1 MIKKILVIGS
11 KGMAGHMIK
20 EYLSQKGYDV
30 YGAFREKEEKNLE
43 ANEFYL
49 DAFDKE
55 KLEEILKKVK
65 PDFVINCIGIL
76 NQFAENNPDI
86 AIYVNGYFP
95 HYLDRLSE
103 KYGYK
108 LIHITTDY
116 VFSGKKG
123 NYTEDDF
130 RDADSYYG
138 RSKAIGEVNN
148 NRTLTFRT
156 SIIGPDINKDGIGLF
171 NWFMKQ
177 EGRIKG
183 YSNVF
188 WSGVTTLELAKAI
201 EVNLPKSVQ
210 QILYFHQA
218 LSLID
223 LKWNI
228 LKKEERLFWIYKN
241 IYPFF
246 IKMYLDRIKKIIVQT
261 EWVKKE
267 FSQKFNYNLKNI
279 IVVKPS
285 INLPDTSKIK
295 MISKEKFRIFYPAT
309 PLVYKNH
316 EIIIKALGELKKEK
330 KDLAND
336 LECIFTFS
344 EKENERIDRLIK
356 KYDVEDIIKLV
367 GKIPYERVLEYY
379 KSSDLMIFP
388 SKLETLGLPLMEA
401 KHFNLNIL
409 VIDLPYSRET
419 IGNYRKSCYV
429 KIENEWKIK
438 ILIHINK
445 KS

>member
-1 MIKKILVIGS
+1 MMKKVLIIGS

-20 EYLSQKGYDV
+20 EYFTQKGYDV
-30 YGAFREKEEKNLE
+30 YGTFREKEEKNLE

-108 LIHITTDY
+108 LIHITTDC

-177 EGRIKG
+177 EGKIRG

-201 EVNLPKSVQ
+201 EASFSQNISGLIHLVNNEKISKYDLLKLFSKYMNKD
-210 QILYFHQA
+210 IEIEKYEDYFSDK
-218 LSLID
+218 SLI
-223 LKWNI
+223 
-228 LKKEERLFWIYKN
+228 R
-241 IYPFF
+241 
-246 IKMYLDRIKKIIVQT
+246 T
-261 EWVKKE
+261 KKE
-267 FSQKFNYNLKNI
+267 FNYK
-279 IVVKPS
+279 VPKYE
-285 INLPDTSKIK
+285 K
-295 MISKEKFRIFYPAT
+295 MIEELSGWI
-309 PLVYKNH
+309 
-316 EIIIKALGELKKEK
+316 EI
-330 KDLAND
+330 N
-336 LECIFTFS
+336 
-344 EKENERIDRLIK
+344 N
-356 KYDVEDIIKLV
+356 KYS
-367 GKIPYERVLEYY
+367 Y
-379 KSSDLMIFP
+379 
-388 SKLETLGLPLMEA
+388 
-401 KHFNLNIL
+401 
-409 VIDLPYSRET
+409 
-419 IGNYRKSCYV
+419 
-429 KIENEWKIK
+429 
-438 ILIHINK
+438 
-445 KS
+445 

>member
-1 MIKKILVIGS
+1 MGEKMIKKVLIIGS

-20 EYLSQKGYDV
+20 EYLTQKRYDV
-30 YGAFREKEEKNLE
+30 YGTFREKEEKNLE
-43 ANEFYL
+43 VNEFYL

-108 LIHITTDY
+108 LIHITTDC

-177 EGRIKG
+177 KGRIKG

-201 EVNLPKSVQ
+201 EASFSQNLSGLIHLVNNEKISKYDLLKLFSKYMNKD
-210 QILYFHQA
+210 IEIEKYEDYFSDK
-218 LSLID
+218 SLIRT
-223 LKWNI
+223 
-228 LKKEERLFWIYKN
+228 KE
-241 IYPFF
+241 
-246 IKMYLDRIKKIIVQT
+246 D
-261 EWVKKE
+261 
-267 FSQKFNYNLKNI
+267 FNYK
-279 IVVKPS
+279 VPEYE
-285 INLPDTSKIK
+285 K
-295 MISKEKFRIFYPAT
+295 MIEELSEWI
-309 PLVYKNH
+309 KN
-316 EIIIKALGELKKEK
+316 K
-330 KDLAND
+330 NY
-336 LECIFTFS
+336 S
-344 EKENERIDRLIK
+344 
-356 KYDVEDIIKLV
+356 Y
-367 GKIPYERVLEYY
+367 EYY
-379 KSSDLMIFP
+379 S
-388 SKLETLGLPLMEA
+388 
-401 KHFNLNIL
+401 
-409 VIDLPYSRET
+409 
-419 IGNYRKSCYV
+419 
-429 KIENEWKIK
+429 
-438 ILIHINK
+438 
-445 KS
+445 

>member
-1 MIKKILVIGS
+1 MGEKMIKKVLIIGS

-20 EYLSQKGYDV
+20 EYLIQKEYDV
-30 YGAFREKEEKNLE
+30 YGTFREKEEKNLE
-43 ANEFYL
+43 MNEFYL
-49 DAFDKE
+49 DAFDKG

-108 LIHITTDY
+108 LIHITTDC

-148 NRTLTFRT
+148 NKTLTFRT

-177 EGRIKG
+177 EGKIKG

-201 EVNLPKSVQ
+201 EASFNQNISGIVHLVNNKKISKYDLLKLFSKYMNKD
-210 QILYFHQA
+210 IEIEKYEDYFSDK
-218 LSLID
+218 SLIRT
-223 LKWNI
+223 
-228 LKKEERLFWIYKN
+228 KE
-241 IYPFF
+241 
-246 IKMYLDRIKKIIVQT
+246 D
-261 EWVKKE
+261 
-267 FSQKFNYNLKNI
+267 FNYK
-279 IVVKPS
+279 VPEYE
-285 INLPDTSKIK
+285 K
-295 MISKEKFRIFYPAT
+295 MIEELSEWI
-309 PLVYKNH
+309 KN
-316 EIIIKALGELKKEK
+316 K
-330 KDLAND
+330 NY
-336 LECIFTFS
+336 S
-344 EKENERIDRLIK
+344 
-356 KYDVEDIIKLV
+356 Y
-367 GKIPYERVLEYY
+367 EYY
-379 KSSDLMIFP
+379 S
-388 SKLETLGLPLMEA
+388 
-401 KHFNLNIL
+401 
-409 VIDLPYSRET
+409 
-419 IGNYRKSCYV
+419 
-429 KIENEWKIK
+429 
-438 ILIHINK
+438 
-445 KS
+445 

>member
-1 MIKKILVIGS
+1 MGEKMIKKILVIGS

-20 EYLSQKGYDV
+20 EYLTQKEYDV
-30 YGAFREKEEKNLE
+30 YGTFREKEEKNLE

-108 LIHITTDY
+108 LIHITTDC

-201 EVNLPKSVQ
+201 EASFSQNISGLIHLVNNEKIPKYDLLKLFSKYMNKD
-210 QILYFHQA
+210 IEIEKYEDYFSDK
-218 LSLID
+218 SLIRT
-223 LKWNI
+223 
-228 LKKEERLFWIYKN
+228 KE
-241 IYPFF
+241 
-246 IKMYLDRIKKIIVQT
+246 D
-261 EWVKKE
+261 
-267 FSQKFNYNLKNI
+267 FNYK
-279 IVVKPS
+279 VPEYE
-285 INLPDTSKIK
+285 K
-295 MISKEKFRIFYPAT
+295 MIE
-309 PLVYKNH
+309 
-316 EIIIKALGELKKEK
+316 EL
-330 KDLAND
+330 
-336 LECIFTFS
+336 
-344 EKENERIDRLIK
+344 
-356 KYDVEDIIKLV
+356 
-367 GKIPYERVLEYY
+367 
-379 KSSDLMIFP
+379 
-388 SKLETLGLPLMEA
+388 
-401 KHFNLNIL
+401 
-409 VIDLPYSRET
+409 SR
-419 IGNYRKSCYV
+419 
-429 KIENEWKIK
+429 WIK
-438 ILIHINK
+438 INNRYGYR
-445 KS
+445 

>member
-1 MIKKILVIGS
+1 MMKKVLIIGS

-20 EYLSQKGYDV
+20 EYFTQKGYDV
-30 YGAFREKEEKNLE
+30 YGTFREKEEKNLE

-108 LIHITTDY
+108 LIHITTDC

-177 EGRIKG
+177 EGKIKG

-201 EVNLPKSVQ
+201 EASFSQNISGLIHLVNNEKISKYDLLKLFSKYMNKD
-210 QILYFHQA
+210 IEIEKYEDYFSDK
-218 LSLID
+218 SLI
-223 LKWNI
+223 
-228 LKKEERLFWIYKN
+228 R
-241 IYPFF
+241 
-246 IKMYLDRIKKIIVQT
+246 T
-261 EWVKKE
+261 KKE
-267 FSQKFNYNLKNI
+267 FNYK
-279 IVVKPS
+279 VPKYE
-285 INLPDTSKIK
+285 K
-295 MISKEKFRIFYPAT
+295 MIEELSGWI
-309 PLVYKNH
+309 
-316 EIIIKALGELKKEK
+316 EI
-330 KDLAND
+330 N
-336 LECIFTFS
+336 
-344 EKENERIDRLIK
+344 N
-356 KYDVEDIIKLV
+356 KYS
-367 GKIPYERVLEYY
+367 Y
-379 KSSDLMIFP
+379 
-388 SKLETLGLPLMEA
+388 
-401 KHFNLNIL
+401 
-409 VIDLPYSRET
+409 
-419 IGNYRKSCYV
+419 
-429 KIENEWKIK
+429 
-438 ILIHINK
+438 
-445 KS
+445 

>member
-1 MIKKILVIGS
+1 MIKKVLIIGS

-20 EYLSQKGYDV
+20 EYLTQKRYDV
-30 YGAFREKEEKNLE
+30 YGTFREKEEKNLE
-43 ANEFYL
+43 VNEFYL

-108 LIHITTDY
+108 LIHITTDC

-177 EGRIKG
+177 EGKIRG

-201 EVNLPKSVQ
+201 EASFSQNISGIVHLVNNEKISKHDLLKLFSKYMNKD
-210 QILYFHQA
+210 IEIEKYEDYYSDK
-218 LSLID
+218 SLIRT
-223 LKWNI
+223 
-228 LKKEERLFWIYKN
+228 KEDFSYKVPK
-241 IYPFF
+241 YE
-246 IKMYLDRIKKIIVQT
+246 KMIEELSEWIKK
-261 EWVKKE
+261 
-267 FSQKFNYNLKNI
+267 
-279 IVVKPS
+279 
-285 INLPDTSKIK
+285 
-295 MISKEKFRIFYPAT
+295 
-309 PLVYKNH
+309 
-316 EIIIKALGELKKEK
+316 
-330 KDLAND
+330 ND
-336 LECIFTFS
+336 
-344 EKENERIDRLIK
+344 
-356 KYDVEDIIKLV
+356 
-367 GKIPYERVLEYY
+367 
-379 KSSDLMIFP
+379 
-388 SKLETLGLPLMEA
+388 
-401 KHFNLNIL
+401 
-409 VIDLPYSRET
+409 
-419 IGNYRKSCYV
+419 
-429 KIENEWKIK
+429 
-438 ILIHINK
+438 
-445 KS
+445 

>member
-1 MIKKILVIGS
+1 MGEELMEKILIIGS

-20 EYLSQKGYDV
+20 EYLYQKKYDV
-30 YGAFREKEEKNLE
+30 YGTLREKEEKNLGV
-43 ANEFYL
+43 NEFYL

-108 LIHITTDY
+108 LIHITTDC

-123 NYTEDDF
+123 NYIEDDF
-130 RDADSYYG
+130 RDADNYYG

-177 EGRIKG
+177 EGKIMG

-201 EVNLPKSVQ
+201 EASFSQNLSGLIHLVNNEKISKYDLLKLFSKYMNKD
-210 QILYFHQA
+210 IEIEKYEDYFSDK
-218 LSLID
+218 SLIRT
-223 LKWNI
+223 
-228 LKKEERLFWIYKN
+228 KEDFSYKVPK
-241 IYPFF
+241 YE
-246 IKMYLDRIKKIIVQT
+246 KMIEELSEWIKK
-261 EWVKKE
+261 
-267 FSQKFNYNLKNI
+267 NNRY
-279 IVVKPS
+279 
-285 INLPDTSKIK
+285 
-295 MISKEKFRIFYPAT
+295 
-309 PLVYKNH
+309 VY
-316 EIIIKALGELKKEK
+316 
-330 KDLAND
+330 
-336 LECIFTFS
+336 
-344 EKENERIDRLIK
+344 R
-356 KYDVEDIIKLV
+356 
-367 GKIPYERVLEYY
+367 
-379 KSSDLMIFP
+379 
-388 SKLETLGLPLMEA
+388 
-401 KHFNLNIL
+401 
-409 VIDLPYSRET
+409 
-419 IGNYRKSCYV
+419 
-429 KIENEWKIK
+429 
-438 ILIHINK
+438 
-445 KS
+445 

>member
-1 MIKKILVIGS
+1 MGEKMIKKILVIGS

-108 LIHITTDY
+108 LIHITTDC

-201 EVNLPKSVQ
+201 EASFSQNISGLIHLVNNEKIPKYDLLKLFSKYMNKD
-210 QILYFHQA
+210 IEIEKYEDYFSDK
-218 LSLID
+218 SLIRT
-223 LKWNI
+223 
-228 LKKEERLFWIYKN
+228 KE
-241 IYPFF
+241 
-246 IKMYLDRIKKIIVQT
+246 D
-261 EWVKKE
+261 
-267 FSQKFNYNLKNI
+267 FNYK
-279 IVVKPS
+279 VPEYE
-285 INLPDTSKIK
+285 K
-295 MISKEKFRIFYPAT
+295 MIE
-309 PLVYKNH
+309 
-316 EIIIKALGELKKEK
+316 EL
-330 KDLAND
+330 
-336 LECIFTFS
+336 
-344 EKENERIDRLIK
+344 
-356 KYDVEDIIKLV
+356 
-367 GKIPYERVLEYY
+367 
-379 KSSDLMIFP
+379 
-388 SKLETLGLPLMEA
+388 
-401 KHFNLNIL
+401 
-409 VIDLPYSRET
+409 SR
-419 IGNYRKSCYV
+419 
-429 KIENEWKIK
+429 WIK
-438 ILIHINK
+438 INNRYGYR
-445 KS
+445 

>member
-1 MIKKILVIGS
+1 MGEKMIKKVLIIGS

-20 EYLSQKGYDV
+20 EYLTQKRYDV
-30 YGAFREKEEKNLE
+30 YGTFREKEEKNLE
-43 ANEFYL
+43 VNEFYL

-108 LIHITTDY
+108 LIHITTDC

-177 EGRIKG
+177 EGKIRG

-201 EVNLPKSVQ
+201 ESSFGQNISGLIHLVNNEKISKYDLLKLFSKYMNKD
-210 QILYFHQA
+210 IEIEKYEDYFSDK
-218 LSLID
+218 SLIRT
-223 LKWNI
+223 
-228 LKKEERLFWIYKN
+228 KEDFRYKVPK
-241 IYPFF
+241 Y
-246 IKMYLDRIKKIIVQT
+246 
-261 EWVKKE
+261 E
-267 FSQKFNYNLKNI
+267 
-279 IVVKPS
+279 
-285 INLPDTSKIK
+285 K
-295 MISKEKFRIFYPAT
+295 MIE
-309 PLVYKNH
+309 
-316 EIIIKALGELKKEK
+316 EL
-330 KDLAND
+330 
-336 LECIFTFS
+336 S
-344 EKENERIDRLIK
+344 E
-356 KYDVEDIIKLV
+356 
-367 GKIPYERVLEYY
+367 
-379 KSSDLMIFP
+379 
-388 SKLETLGLPLMEA
+388 
-401 KHFNLNIL
+401 
-409 VIDLPYSRET
+409 
-419 IGNYRKSCYV
+419 
-429 KIENEWKIK
+429 WIK
-438 ILIHINK
+438 INNRLCV
-445 KS
+445 

>member
-1 MIKKILVIGS
+1 MIKKVLIIGS

-20 EYLSQKGYDV
+20 EYLIQKEYDV
-30 YGAFREKEEKNLE
+30 YGTFREKEEKNLE
-43 ANEFYL
+43 MNEFYL
-49 DAFDKE
+49 DAFDKG

-108 LIHITTDY
+108 LIHITTDC

-148 NRTLTFRT
+148 NKTLTFRT

-177 EGRIKG
+177 EGKIKG

-201 EVNLPKSVQ
+201 EASFNQNISGIVHLVNNKKISKYDLLKLFSKYMNKD
-210 QILYFHQA
+210 IEIEKYEDYFSDK
-218 LSLID
+218 SLIRT
-223 LKWNI
+223 
-228 LKKEERLFWIYKN
+228 KE
-241 IYPFF
+241 
-246 IKMYLDRIKKIIVQT
+246 D
-261 EWVKKE
+261 
-267 FSQKFNYNLKNI
+267 FNYK
-279 IVVKPS
+279 VPEYE
-285 INLPDTSKIK
+285 K
-295 MISKEKFRIFYPAT
+295 MIEELSEWI
-309 PLVYKNH
+309 KN
-316 EIIIKALGELKKEK
+316 K
-330 KDLAND
+330 NY
-336 LECIFTFS
+336 S
-344 EKENERIDRLIK
+344 
-356 KYDVEDIIKLV
+356 Y
-367 GKIPYERVLEYY
+367 EYY
-379 KSSDLMIFP
+379 S
-388 SKLETLGLPLMEA
+388 
-401 KHFNLNIL
+401 
-409 VIDLPYSRET
+409 
-419 IGNYRKSCYV
+419 
-429 KIENEWKIK
+429 
-438 ILIHINK
+438 
-445 KS
+445 

>member
-1 MIKKILVIGS
+1 MGEKMIKKVLIIGS

-20 EYLSQKGYDV
+20 EYLIQKEYDV
-30 YGAFREKEEKNLE
+30 YGTFREKEEKNLE
-43 ANEFYL
+43 MNEFYL
-49 DAFDKE
+49 DAFDKG

-108 LIHITTDY
+108 LIHITTDC

-148 NRTLTFRT
+148 NKTLTFRT

-177 EGRIKG
+177 EGKIKG

-201 EVNLPKSVQ
+201 EASFNQNISGIVHLVNNKKISKYDLLKLFSKYMNKD
-210 QILYFHQA
+210 IEIEKYEDYFSDK
-218 LSLID
+218 SLIRT
-223 LKWNI
+223 
-228 LKKEERLFWIYKN
+228 KEE
-241 IYPFF
+241 
-246 IKMYLDRIKKIIVQT
+246 
-261 EWVKKE
+261 
-267 FSQKFNYNLKNI
+267 FNYKVPNYE
-279 IVVKPS
+279 
-285 INLPDTSKIK
+285 K
-295 MISKEKFRIFYPAT
+295 MIEELSEWI
-309 PLVYKNH
+309 KN
-316 EIIIKALGELKKEK
+316 K
-330 KDLAND
+330 ND
-336 LECIFTFS
+336 
-344 EKENERIDRLIK
+344 R
-356 KYDVEDIIKLV
+356 Y
-367 GKIPYERVLEYY
+367 G
-379 KSSDLMIFP
+379 
-388 SKLETLGLPLMEA
+388 
-401 KHFNLNIL
+401 
-409 VIDLPYSRET
+409 
-419 IGNYRKSCYV
+419 YR
-429 KIENEWKIK
+429 
-438 ILIHINK
+438 
-445 KS
+445 

>member
-1 MIKKILVIGS
+1 MGEKMMKKVLIIGS

-20 EYLSQKGYDV
+20 EYFTQKGYDV
-30 YGAFREKEEKNLE
+30 YGTFREKEEKNLE

-108 LIHITTDY
+108 LIHITTDC

-177 EGRIKG
+177 EGKIKG

-201 EVNLPKSVQ
+201 EASFSQNISGLIHLVNNEKISKYDLLKLFSKYMNKD
-210 QILYFHQA
+210 IEIEKYEDYFSDK
-218 LSLID
+218 SLI
-223 LKWNI
+223 
-228 LKKEERLFWIYKN
+228 R
-241 IYPFF
+241 
-246 IKMYLDRIKKIIVQT
+246 T
-261 EWVKKE
+261 KKE
-267 FSQKFNYNLKNI
+267 FNYK
-279 IVVKPS
+279 VPKYE
-285 INLPDTSKIK
+285 K
-295 MISKEKFRIFYPAT
+295 MIEELSGWI
-309 PLVYKNH
+309 
-316 EIIIKALGELKKEK
+316 EI
-330 KDLAND
+330 N
-336 LECIFTFS
+336 
-344 EKENERIDRLIK
+344 N
-356 KYDVEDIIKLV
+356 KYS
-367 GKIPYERVLEYY
+367 Y
-379 KSSDLMIFP
+379 
-388 SKLETLGLPLMEA
+388 
-401 KHFNLNIL
+401 
-409 VIDLPYSRET
+409 
-419 IGNYRKSCYV
+419 
-429 KIENEWKIK
+429 
-438 ILIHINK
+438 
-445 KS
+445 

>member
-1 MIKKILVIGS
+1 MIKKVLIIGS

-20 EYLSQKGYDV
+20 EYLIQKEYDV
-30 YGAFREKEEKNLE
+30 YGTFREKEEKNLE
-43 ANEFYL
+43 MNEFYL
-49 DAFDKE
+49 DAFDKG

-108 LIHITTDY
+108 LIHITTDC

-148 NRTLTFRT
+148 NKTLTFRT

-177 EGRIKG
+177 EGKIKG

-201 EVNLPKSVQ
+201 EASFNQNISGIVHLVN
-210 QILYFHQA
+210 
-218 LSLID
+218 
-223 LKWNI
+223 N
-228 LKKEERLFWIYKN
+228 
-241 IYPFF
+241 
-246 IKMYLDRIKKIIVQT
+246 KKI
-261 EWVKKE
+261 
-267 FSQKFNYNLKNI
+267 S
-279 IVVKPS
+279 
-285 INLPDTSKIK
+285 
-295 MISKEKFRIFYPAT
+295 
-309 PLVYKNH
+309 
-316 EIIIKALGELKKEK
+316 
-330 KDLAND
+330 
-336 LECIFTFS
+336 
-344 EKENERIDRLIK
+344 
-356 KYDVEDIIKLV
+356 KYDLLK
-367 GKIPYERVLEYY
+367 
-379 KSSDLMIFP
+379 
-388 SKLETLGLPLMEA
+388 
-401 KHFNLNIL
+401 
-409 VIDLPYSRET
+409 
-419 IGNYRKSCYV
+419 
-429 KIENEWKIK
+429 
-438 ILIHINK
+438 
-445 KS
+445 